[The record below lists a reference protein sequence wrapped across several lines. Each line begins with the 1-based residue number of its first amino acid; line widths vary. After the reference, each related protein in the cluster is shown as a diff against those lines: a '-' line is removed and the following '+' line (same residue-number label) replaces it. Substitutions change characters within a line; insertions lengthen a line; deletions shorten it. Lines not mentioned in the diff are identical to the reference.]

1 MSLPRLRA
9 RHTKW
14 KEPLVDYSQSHVV
27 INFGYLNI
35 LRRKTMEKVVVEEIK
50 EGKWKEK
57 EEKRVKW
64 VIKLG
69 FEANQI
75 A

>member
-1 MSLPRLRA
+1 LSRLLA
-9 RHTKW
+9 RHTKG

-50 EGKWKEK
+50 EGK
-57 EEKRVKW
+57 
-64 VIKLG
+64 
-69 FEANQI
+69 
-75 A
+75 